1 MTTPDERNTANSDSR
16 PPRTVPGG
24 SLVPGQTVRTG
35 TKPVSENASRII
47 HAPQNDR
54 RRGALLRNS
63 NGTTKPPAGEPKPV
77 ARSQRPTLK
86 IDREKFA
93 DPKPGQK
100 RTAAEAGLDL
110 GANQRSIRSLPFV
123 DLYLRLDAEGEA
135 RFCPIAKKGMRQGN
149 LLVPKAY
156 REDLERLRSQITSI
170 QKDDY
175 SVIHDG
181 MRLRGARRRI
191 SNGELWTA
199 LRRVSD
205 DVPSLSELGFNPQLI
220 PHLEGLGK
228 RTGLVIISGATG
240 HGKTT
245 SCTALL
251 SYFLKHY
258 GHLAYT
264 LEDPVEYQLQ
274 GEHGEG
280 GYCFQTE
287 IDKDEDWALGLKSA
301 LRWHPRY
308 LLVGEIRSPDA
319 ANQVLRAAT
328 SGHLVLTTM
337 HAGSIEETL
346 NAIIQV
352 AELALGNRATQL
364 LADGLVCVLHQ
375 TLRSWGP
382 FVRFL
387 FTEPDNPGDPVRAC
401 LRDNKVEQLGT
412 YIAQQENIV
421 FGPDAY
427 EKRQKEKQRA

>member
-1 MTTPDERNTANSDSR
+1 MSDSDITTR
-16 PPRTVPGG
+16 D
-24 SLVPGQTVRTG
+24 QA
-35 TKPVSENASRII
+35 TKPDDAQPTASSA
-47 HAPQNDR
+47 APARAARVLRGDNNDR
-54 RRGALLRNS
+54 RRGALLKS
-63 NGTTKPPAGEPKPV
+63 SGGKTQGQPTNGGGK
-77 ARSQRPTLK
+77 RPTLK
-86 IDREKFA
+86 INKEETNT
-93 DPKPGQK
+93 PQK
-100 RTAAEAGLDL
+100 TNAASAATVDL
-110 GANQRSIRSLPFV
+110 GANQRSIKSLPFV
-123 DLYLRLDAEGEA
+123 DLYLRLDSEGEA
-135 RFCPIAKKGMRQGN
+135 RFCPMAKKGLRQGN
-149 LLVPKAY
+149 LLVPGAY
-156 REDLERLRSQITSI
+156 KIDLERLRQQIVNI
-170 QKDDY
+170 EKDDY

-181 MRLRGARRRI
+181 MRLRGARRQI
-191 SNGELWTA
+191 SNGQIWTA

-205 DVPSLSELGFNPQLI
+205 DVPTLEELRFKRHLI
-220 PHLEGLGK
+220 PHLKGVGK
-228 RTGLVIISGATG
+228 RTGLVIVSGATG

-251 SYFLKHY
+251 SYFLKNY

-287 IDKDEDWALGLKSA
+287 IDKDADWAPGLKSA

-352 AELALGNRATQL
+352 AEQALGNRATQL

-401 LRDNKVEQLGT
+401 IRDNKVEQLGT
-412 YIAQQENIV
+412 YIAQQETIV

-427 EKRQKEKQRA
+427 EARQRDKARA

>member
-1 MTTPDERNTANSDSR
+1 MSTTERPASSSRRDPDMSETSPSNESA
-16 PPRTVPGG
+16 PRIMVPG
-24 SLVPGQTVRTG
+24 
-35 TKPVSENASRII
+35 A
-47 HAPQNDR
+47 NDA
-54 RRGALLRNS
+54 RRGALLRHQ
-63 NGTTKPPAGEPKPV
+63 KPV
-77 ARSQRPTLK
+77 KPQPEKDAKPTPKRPTLK
-86 IDREKFA
+86 IDRDGSA
-93 DPKPGQK
+93 PPDL
-100 RTAAEAGLDL
+100 EALSTPSINLTG
-110 GANQRSIRSLPFV
+110 GQRSIKALPFV
-123 DLYLRLDAEGEA
+123 DLYIRLDAEGEA
-135 RFCPIAKKGMRQGN
+135 RFCPMARKGIRQGN
-149 LLVPKAY
+149 LLVPQSY
-156 REDLERLRSQITSI
+156 RTDIERLRQKIVPV
-170 QKDDY
+170 QKDDF

-191 SNGELWTA
+191 SNGQVWTA

-205 DVPSLSELGFNPQLI
+205 DVPSLEDLRFNPKLI
-220 PHLEGLGK
+220 PHLKQMGK
-228 RTGLVIISGATG
+228 RTGLVIVSGATG

-251 SYFLKHY
+251 GYFLKTY

-287 IDKDEDWALGLKSA
+287 IDKDEDWAIGLKSA

-401 LRDNKVEQLGT
+401 IRDNKMEMLGT
-412 YIAQQENIV
+412 YITQQESIL
-421 FGPDAY
+421 FGPNAY
-427 EKRQKEKQRA
+427 EQRERDRRRE

>member
-1 MTTPDERNTANSDSR
+1 MTTPEN
-16 PPRTVPGG
+16 PG
-24 SLVPGQTVRTG
+24 SG
-35 TKPVSENASRII
+35 TP
-47 HAPQNDR
+47 PQNTPPAPARQAEGRISAPNQDDR
-54 RRGALLRNS
+54 RRGALLRGS
-63 NGTTKPPAGEPKPV
+63 SAPRQEAVPTSEL
-77 ARSQRPTLK
+77 RRPTLK
-86 IDREKFA
+86 VDK
-93 DPKPGQK
+93 DK
-100 RTAAEAGLDL
+100 AAEQARNEGESGRADGNLTL
-110 GANQRSIRSLPFV
+110 GANQRSIKSLPFV
-123 DLYLRLDAEGEA
+123 DLYLRLDSEGEA
-135 RFCPIAKKGMRQGN
+135 RFCPMAKKGLRQGN
-149 LLVPKAY
+149 LLVPQAY
-156 REDLERLRSQITSI
+156 RADLERLRQQILHI

-175 SVIHDG
+175 SVIHEG
-181 MRLRGARRRI
+181 LRLRGARRRI
-191 SNGELWTA
+191 SNGQVWTA

-205 DVPSLSELGFNPQLI
+205 DVPTLEELRFNPQLI
-220 PHLEGLGK
+220 PHLKSIGK
-228 RTGLVIISGATG
+228 RTGLIIVSGATG

-251 SYFLKHY
+251 SYFLKNY

-287 IDKDEDWALGLKSA
+287 VDKDSDWASGLKSA

-387 FTEPDNPGDPVRAC
+387 FTEGDNPGDPIRAC
-401 LRDNKVEQLGT
+401 IRDNKVEQLGT
-412 YIAQQENIV
+412 YIAQQENIL
-421 FGPDAY
+421 FGPDAH
-427 EKRQKEKQRA
+427 ERMKRDRARA

>member
-1 MTTPDERNTANSDSR
+1 MTTPDERNVTDQQTRPSR
-16 PPRTVPGG
+16 SFDGNAPA
-24 SLVPGQTVRTG
+24 TG
-35 TKPVSENASRII
+35 RPKSSKPVSENASRII
-47 HAPQNDR
+47 HAPKNDR
-54 RRGALLRNS
+54 RRGALLRNT
-63 NGTTKPPAGEPKPV
+63 NGNKKPEGSEKKPV
-77 ARSQRPTLK
+77 ARNNRPTLK

-93 DPKPGQK
+93 DPKVAK
-100 RTAAEAGLDL
+100 RQANEASSGLNM

-135 RFCPIAKKGMRQGN
+135 RFCPVAKKGMRQGN

-156 REDLERLRSQITSI
+156 RDDLERLRQQITPI
-170 QKDDY
+170 QKDDF

-191 SNGELWTA
+191 SNGEVWTA

-228 RTGLVIISGATG
+228 RTGLVIVSGATG

-287 IDKDEDWALGLKSA
+287 IDKDEDWAIGLKSA

-412 YIAQQENIV
+412 YIAQQETIV

>member
-1 MTTPDERNTANSDSR
+1 MTTPDQPDTAQTEKPANAAPAAARQGLR
-16 PPRTVPGG
+16 PA
-24 SLVPGQTVRTG
+24 
-35 TKPVSENASRII
+35 SENASRII
-47 HAPQNDR
+47 NSPDNDR
-54 RRGALLRNS
+54 RRGALLRS
-63 NGTTKPPAGEPKPV
+63 TPKKPDADSEQ
-77 ARSQRPTLK
+77 ARAKRPTLK
-86 IDREKFA
+86 IDRDKFA
-93 DPKPGQK
+93 DGTKAGEQKPS
-100 RTAAEAGLDL
+100 ALASPVNL

-123 DLYLRLDAEGEA
+123 DLYLRLDSEGEA
-135 RFCPIAKKGMRQGN
+135 RFCPMAKKGLRQGN

-156 REDLERLRSQITSI
+156 RQDLERLRQQIMPI
-170 QKDDY
+170 QKDDF

-191 SNGELWTA
+191 SNGQTWTA

-205 DVPSLSELGFNPQLI
+205 DVPSLAELRFNPQLI
-220 PHLEGLGK
+220 PHLQGLGK
-228 RTGLVIISGATG
+228 RTGLVIVSGATG

-251 SYFLKHY
+251 SYFLKTY

-287 IDKDEDWALGLKSA
+287 VDKDADWALGLKSA

-346 NAIIQV
+346 NAIIQIS
-352 AELALGNRATQL
+352 ELALGNRATQL

-387 FTEPDNPGDPVRAC
+387 FTEPDNPGDPIRAC

-412 YIAQQENIV
+412 YIEQQETIV
-421 FGPDAY
+421 FGPNAY
-427 EKRQKEKQRA
+427 EQRKKDKQRA

>member
-1 MTTPDERNTANSDSR
+1 MT
-16 PPRTVPGG
+16 
-24 SLVPGQTVRTG
+24 
-35 TKPVSENASRII
+35 ENASRVINT
-47 HAPQNDR
+47 PKNDR

-63 NGTTKPPAGEPKPV
+63 NGNKKAKQGEAKAAV
-77 ARSQRPTLK
+77 RSNRPTLK
-86 IDREKFA
+86 IDREKFGA
-93 DPKPGQK
+93 DQAGGK
-100 RTAAEAGLDL
+100 RSKASDSGLNL

-135 RFCPIAKKGMRQGN
+135 RFCPVAKKGMRQGN

-156 REDLERLRSQITSI
+156 REDLERLREQITAI

-181 MRLRGARRRI
+181 MRLRGARRKI
-191 SNGELWTA
+191 SNGEVWTA

-228 RTGLVIISGATG
+228 RTGLVIVSGATG

-287 IDKDEDWALGLKSA
+287 VDKDSDWAIGLKSA

-412 YIAQQENIV
+412 YIAQQETIV
-421 FGPDAY
+421 FGPEAY
-427 EKRQKEKQRA
+427 EKRQRDKKRA